1 MANQELVQK
10 ISNIVRNQVNPTQ
23 ALLNLK
29 KTQNIV
35 PSIVQIIQRAP
46 SGPEAKAL
54 VSAAPSSDIVNSI
67 SKLIANGTV
76 LPKNL
81 SGPLVTRAV
90 KNAPEDTVISILKG
104 GLGKNAALS
113 AADAISSNFISKLVT
128 KKTQLTKNISNTMA
142 QRIVKNQSA
151 ENIMAVMRGALGKDV
166 ALAASKLKK
175 ENINERIREIKY
187 EYSPSKRARLIGDLL
202 RSLPKNSERRK
213 SVSGLAINDIRNAR
227 NKMTLSNFVS
237 NLGKVNNSNIKKVIL
252 EQMRRVSR
260 PASGGRPI
268 NSNMNNLRRIHSRI
282 EGGAPP
288 SSYGVPRLPNNSGA
302 LRRLPNNSGALRRL
316 PNNSGALRRLPNNS
330 GALQRLPNSGN
341 HTKAL
346 ETIAMVPGGVP
357 EVAIAAEAL
366 NETNGNV
373 KQAIEIKGAS
383 PAAVEAVQKLGGPEN
398 ALKHI
403 RTRKLNKVLDSIKKQ
418 KLISIIAHNIT
429 KTNNIHPDDEKR
441 KTYYKKIIKS
451 YILKRPFADIVKK
464 AARKKRHVK
473 A

>member
-1 MANQELVQK
+1 MANKELVQK

-23 ALLNLK
+23 AILNLR

-54 VSAAPSSDIVNSI
+54 VRAAPSSDIVNSI

-76 LPKNL
+76 LSKNL

-175 ENINERIREIKY
+175 ENIDERIREIKY

-202 RSLPKNSERRK
+202 RAIPKNSERRK

-260 PASGGRPI
+260 PASGRRPT

-302 LRRLPNNSGALRRL
+302 LRRLPNNSGALR
-316 PNNSGALRRLPNNS
+316 
-330 GALQRLPNSGN
+330 RLPNSGN

-451 YILKRPFADIVKK
+451 YILKSPFADIVKK

>member
-1 MANQELVQK
+1 
-10 ISNIVRNQVNPTQ
+10 
-23 ALLNLK
+23 
-29 KTQNIV
+29 
-35 PSIVQIIQRAP
+35 
-46 SGPEAKAL
+46 
-54 VSAAPSSDIVNSI
+54 
-67 SKLIANGTV
+67 
-76 LPKNL
+76 
-81 SGPLVTRAV
+81 
-90 KNAPEDTVISILKG
+90 
-104 GLGKNAALS
+104 
-113 AADAISSNFISKLVT
+113 
-128 KKTQLTKNISNTMA
+128 
-142 QRIVKNQSA
+142 
-151 ENIMAVMRGALGKDV
+151 
-166 ALAASKLKK
+166 
-175 ENINERIREIKY
+175 
-187 EYSPSKRARLIGDLL
+187 
-202 RSLPKNSERRK
+202 
-213 SVSGLAINDIRNAR
+213 
-227 NKMTLSNFVS
+227 
-237 NLGKVNNSNIKKVIL
+237 
-252 EQMRRVSR
+252 
-260 PASGGRPI
+260 
-268 NSNMNNLRRIHSRI
+268 
-282 EGGAPP
+282 
-288 SSYGVPRLPNNSGA
+288 
-302 LRRLPNNSGALRRL
+302 
-316 PNNSGALRRLPNNS
+316 LRRLPNNS

>member
-1 MANQELVQK
+1 MANKELVQK

-23 ALLNLK
+23 AILNLR

-54 VSAAPSSDIVNSI
+54 VRAAPSSDIVNSI

-76 LPKNL
+76 LSKNL

-175 ENINERIREIKY
+175 ENIDERIREIKY

-202 RSLPKNSERRK
+202 RAIPKNSERRK

-260 PASGGRPI
+260 PASGRRPT

-302 LRRLPNNSGALRRL
+302 LRRLPNNSGALQRL
-316 PNNSGALRRLPNNS
+316 PNNSGALQRLPNNS

-451 YILKRPFADIVKK
+451 YILKSPFADIVKK

>member
-1 MANQELVQK
+1 MANKELVQK

-23 ALLNLK
+23 AILNLR

-54 VSAAPSSDIVNSI
+54 VRAAPSSDIVNSI

-76 LPKNL
+76 LSKNL

-175 ENINERIREIKY
+175 ENIDERIREIKY

-202 RSLPKNSERRK
+202 RAIPKNSERRK

-260 PASGGRPI
+260 PASGRRPT

-316 PNNSGALRRLPNNS
+316 PNNSGALR
-330 GALQRLPNSGN
+330 RLPNSGN

-451 YILKRPFADIVKK
+451 YILKSPFADIVKK

>member
-260 PASGGRPI
+260 PASGGRPT

-288 SSYGVPRLPNNSGA
+288 SSYGVP
-302 LRRLPNNSGALRRL
+302 RLPNNSGALRRL

>member
-1 MANQELVQK
+1 
-10 ISNIVRNQVNPTQ
+10 VNPTQ

-260 PASGGRPI
+260 PASGGRPT

-288 SSYGVPRLPNNSGA
+288 SSYGVP
-302 LRRLPNNSGALRRL
+302 RLPNNSGALRRL

>member
-1 MANQELVQK
+1 MANKELVQK

-23 ALLNLK
+23 AILNLR

-54 VSAAPSSDIVNSI
+54 VRAAPSSDIVNSI

-76 LPKNL
+76 LSKNL

-175 ENINERIREIKY
+175 ENIDERIREIKY

-202 RSLPKNSERRK
+202 RAIPKNSERRK

-260 PASGGRPI
+260 PASGRRPT

-302 LRRLPNNSGALRRL
+302 LRRLPNNSGAVRRL
-316 PNNSGALRRLPNNS
+316 PNNSGALR
-330 GALQRLPNSGN
+330 RLPNSGN

-451 YILKRPFADIVKK
+451 YILKSPFADIVKK

>member
-1 MANQELVQK
+1 MANKELVQK

-23 ALLNLK
+23 AILNLR

-54 VSAAPSSDIVNSI
+54 VRAAPSSDIVNSI

-76 LPKNL
+76 LSKNL

-175 ENINERIREIKY
+175 ENIDERIREIKY

-202 RSLPKNSERRK
+202 RAIPKNSERRK

-260 PASGGRPI
+260 PASGRRPT

-302 LRRLPNNSGALRRL
+302 LR
-316 PNNSGALRRLPNNS
+316 
-330 GALQRLPNSGN
+330 RLPNSGN

-451 YILKRPFADIVKK
+451 YILKSPFADIVKK